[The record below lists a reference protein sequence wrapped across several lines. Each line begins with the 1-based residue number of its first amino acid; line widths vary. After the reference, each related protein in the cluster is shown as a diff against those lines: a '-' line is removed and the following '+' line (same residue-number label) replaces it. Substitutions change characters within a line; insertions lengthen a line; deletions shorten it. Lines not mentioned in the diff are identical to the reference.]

1 MPTEHEHPILESR
14 PFPGPLVRVRG
25 RVTRD
30 RRVTWSPCV
39 RTFTERSTPQAQRV
53 AAAES
58 GYVVAFE
65 TASGQVLASAPV
77 APRFFA
83 PDVQHASFTTR
94 LPFQEQTARVV
105 LRLDGE
111 SLPDPLDVP
120 PRAPHFHL
128 DSPNSNQEIDP
139 AGVLHLR
146 WRRQDGHGEP
156 PATYFV
162 RFTDNAAIQL
172 RPGVNL
178 RTEAFDLDLRELP
191 GGEHCVVQVLG
202 TTGYHTSYVQT
213 PEFALPTRPPSLLL
227 GDTEGP
233 LLVAQG
239 SSPAHGP
246 LTGDA
251 LRWLVD
257 GQPRATG
264 PSFDARTG
272 NGAHT
277 ISIEVTDPDQH
288 VLVENLGLYDGAS
301 GRRVRPAPGF

>member
-1 MPTEHEHPILESR
+1 MPTEHDQPILESR

-30 RRVTWSPCV
+30 RRVTWSPCL
-39 RTFTERSTPQAQRV
+39 RTFTDRSAPAARQA

-65 TASGQVLASAPV
+65 AASGQVLASAPV
-77 APRFFA
+77 LPQFFS
-83 PDVQHASFTTR
+83 PDAQHASFTTR
-94 LPFQEQTARVV
+94 LPYQQQTARVV
-105 LRLDGE
+105 LRLGGE
-111 SLPDPLDVP
+111 LLSDQLEIP
-120 PRAPHFHL
+120 PQAPHFHL
-128 DSPNSNQEIDP
+128 ASPRSTEEIDP
-139 AGVLHLR
+139 AGVLHLT
-146 WRRQDGHGEP
+146 WRRQDGHGQP

-162 RFTDNAAIQL
+162 RFTDNASIQL

-178 RTEAFDLDLRELP
+178 QTEAFDLDLRELP
-191 GGEHCVVQVLG
+191 GGEHCLVQVLG

-213 PEFALPTRPPSLLL
+213 PQFALPARPPSLLL

-239 SSPAHGP
+239 TSPQHGP
-246 LTGDA
+246 LTGNA

-264 PSFDARTG
+264 QSFDARTG
-272 NGAHT
+272 SGVHT
-277 ISIEVTDPDQH
+277 ISIEVTDPDQ
-288 VLVENLGLYDGAS
+288 LILLENLGFYDGVS
-301 GRRVRPAPGF
+301 GRKVRPPAGL